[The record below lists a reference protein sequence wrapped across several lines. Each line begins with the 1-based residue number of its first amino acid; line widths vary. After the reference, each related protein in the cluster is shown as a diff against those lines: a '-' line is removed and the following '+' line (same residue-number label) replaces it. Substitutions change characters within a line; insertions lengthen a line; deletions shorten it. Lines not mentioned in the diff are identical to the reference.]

1 VDPEILDGLA
11 PDDPEA
17 VKSRR
22 DLLRINRLMGNSVWM
37 SQALEWAGE
46 NTGGPIW
53 ELGAGDGVM
62 LDPLVDAGW
71 EVTGVDLAERPGDL
85 PEGIGWRQGDV
96 FEVLGDGVEGVVAAN
111 LFLHHLSDEELEKL
125 GGLVSKCQVLC
136 FSEPWRSR
144 WALLEGAL
152 LWPFVSRVTRHDM
165 MVSIRAG
172 FRTGELPEL
181 LGLGDEWTIQEQC
194 TKLGAYRLLAWKE

>member
-1 VDPEILDGLA
+1 MDPEILDGLA

-22 DLLRINRLMGNSVWM
+22 DLQRINRLMGNSAWM

-46 NTGGPIW
+46 KTGGPIW

-71 EVTGVDLAERPGDL
+71 EVTGGDLAERPGDL

-96 FEVLGDGVEGVVAAN
+96 FDVLGDGVEGGVAAN

-152 LWPFVSRVTRHDM
+152 LWPFVGRVTRHDM

-172 FRTGELPEL
+172 FRTGELPTL
-181 LGLGDEWTIQEQC
+181 LGLGDGWTIQEQC
-194 TKLGAYRLLAWKE
+194 TKLGAYRLLAWKK